1 MPFYI
6 AGALIIHVAGVT
18 RPVKKANTYFYV
30 FVRWLLGEH

>member
-18 RPVKKANTYFYV
+18 RPVKKANTYFLRFCPLAV
-30 FVRWLLGEH
+30 S